1 MAFRNQAAFDDRSS
15 RLMAT
20 GVDLRKSNAIVD
32 VRGNVLAYAKTGGMM
47 SPTRFEILPGIKLYR
62 FGNVGA
68 GVQRIATGSW
78 WMEQAAFNT
87 LEGFAQVHDLS
98 IGVALRYLCL
108 VPPEWSDVT
117 TLIRAR
123 ASVQLLAWRGLADTV
138 VTKANDGGPAV
149 RMPQQNEIAARR
161 VYQLFIPG
169 LAPGALSIEQAFPLD
184 KAASR
189 RGFLYR
195 G

>member
-1 MAFRNQAAFDDRSS
+1 MAFRNQVAFDDPSS
-15 RLMAT
+15 RMMAT
-20 GVDLRKSNAIVD
+20 GMDLRKSNAIVD
-32 VRGNVLAYAKTGGMM
+32 LRGNVLAYAKTGGVM
-47 SPTRFEILPGIKLYR
+47 SPMRFDILAGTKLYR
-62 FGNVGA
+62 FGNIGA
-68 GVQRIATGSW
+68 GAHRIATGSW
-78 WMEQAAFNT
+78 WLEQAAFNT

-123 ASVQLLAWRGLADTV
+123 ATAPLLAWRGLANTV
-138 VTKANDGGPAV
+138 VTKANDRGPAV
-149 RMPQQNEIAARR
+149 KMPQQNEIAARR

-169 LAPGALSIEQAFPLD
+169 LDPGALSIEQTFSFD

-189 RGFLYR
+189 RGFLYL
-195 G
+195 